1 MCGVSTDDLAIFWK
15 MQEERNKG
23 PYDQEAWDEVMKHI
37 EYGFRNPIQAEVN
50 VLVHAGPNLI
60 GVEPLPYGPD
70 PSAYLPEHLFPRCDL
85 ESTHQLREYKRRTGK
100 VYRA

>member
-1 MCGVSTDDLAIFWK
+1 MNTDLRGLTRATLTSIL
-15 MQEERNKG
+15 QI
-23 PYDQEAWDEVMKHI
+23 PYDYKKWDEIMKHI

-70 PSAYLPEHLFPRCDL
+70 PSAYLPEHLFPRCD
-85 ESTHQLREYKRRTGK
+85 
-100 VYRA
+100 VRACH